1 LSAGISAAREGA
13 RRGWSS
19 LRIDRVPGQVCSQ
32 VWDGSLM
39 ASESRDMQ
47 TAKRSFTFL
56 SLSLS
61 LSLSSTTSPFP
72 VSRWMIRQAQCR
84 STRSTL
90 DPPSDP
96 LDPSALGHPR
106 LGLDTL
112 RVATAAALIDVFP
125 RGVCVMRELLR
136 ACGRSL

>member
-1 LSAGISAAREGA
+1 
-13 RRGWSS
+13 
-19 LRIDRVPGQVCSQ
+19 
-32 VWDGSLM
+32 
-39 ASESRDMQ
+39 
-47 TAKRSFTFL
+47 
-56 SLSLS
+56 
-61 LSLSSTTSPFP
+61 
-72 VSRWMIRQAQCR
+72 MIRQAQCR

-136 ACGRSL
+136 ACGRSLWAGVRFVFVRISGKSRLIRLSRFFAARNKRADYSVRLPIGFLHFLPRPRAAFLLPSSLSTSGSLSGRTLISHRST